1 MLSVRLEHGVPIN
14 TLFFYPMTFGSA
26 LYFVGLEAWPTFFLV
41 AFLVLYLLMQWVP
54 FDAHHGDPLVQIGQW
69 ADKVRCCSL
78 KVEILFLEK
87 LEANISFL
95 AFCIGSSRFGRE
107 NQLHGFIL
115 YA

>member
-54 FDAHHGDPLVQIGQW
+54 FDAHHGDPLVQIGKW
-69 ADKVRCCSL
+69 ADKVMCCSL

-87 LEANISFL
+87 TNKSNFSVESLQSFITYL
-95 AFCIGSSRFGRE
+95 A
-107 NQLHGFIL
+107 QAPHV
-115 YA
+115 